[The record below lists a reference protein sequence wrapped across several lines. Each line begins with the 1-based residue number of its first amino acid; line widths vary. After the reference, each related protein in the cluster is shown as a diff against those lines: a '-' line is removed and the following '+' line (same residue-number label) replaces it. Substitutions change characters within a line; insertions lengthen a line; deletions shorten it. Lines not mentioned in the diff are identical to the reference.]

1 MSAGYVATE
10 GYPNQASTFTRG
22 YVSGRSPGEN
32 VTDRNLTNSGVVMRA
47 QTLGGK
53 RGSIKGNEVISNFSG
68 LLAILS
74 VTNKD
79 EILPFLDFFSN

>member
-22 YVSGRSPGEN
+22 YVSGRSSEN
-32 VTDRNLTNSGVVMRA
+32 VADRNVDNGVVMRA

-53 RGSIKGNEVISNFSG
+53 RGAFRGNEVCIPFFLFDSFQLRFS
-68 LLAILS
+68 
-74 VTNKD
+74 
-79 EILPFLDFFSN
+79 